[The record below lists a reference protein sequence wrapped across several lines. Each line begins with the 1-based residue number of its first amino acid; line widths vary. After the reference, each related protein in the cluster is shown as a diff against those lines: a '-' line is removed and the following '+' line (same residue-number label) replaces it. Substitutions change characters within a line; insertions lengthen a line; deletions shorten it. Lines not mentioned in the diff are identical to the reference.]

1 MVDEY
6 RTAAAENLFKDPNEG
21 HLKVPENYCITLS
34 STDDPFGQDK
44 RYYLPHDIMICTCLS
59 LHR

>member
-34 STDDPFGQDK
+34 SIDDPFEV
-44 RYYLPHDIMICTCLS
+44 IFTS
-59 LHR
+59 